1 MNSVAPN
8 PDFSPDCVTGGGGA
22 LRLGLV
28 GPARPPGGLGTRRFV
43 LLDGS
48 NGPAGGGGGRG
59 GGGGWVGV
67 VVFVSSLCGG
77 GGGGGG
83 RAMGGGKG
91 GGHGDRH
98 PPH

>member
-1 MNSVAPN
+1 MIRQDYIPAHVVKKDFLRRLKERLRKEELNISSEELKRRVNAVAN

-48 NGPAGGGGGRG
+48 HGPAGGGE
-59 GGGGWVGV
+59 W
-67 VVFVSSLCGG
+67 F
-77 GGGGGG
+77 
-83 RAMGGGKG
+83 
-91 GGHGDRH
+91 
-98 PPH
+98 